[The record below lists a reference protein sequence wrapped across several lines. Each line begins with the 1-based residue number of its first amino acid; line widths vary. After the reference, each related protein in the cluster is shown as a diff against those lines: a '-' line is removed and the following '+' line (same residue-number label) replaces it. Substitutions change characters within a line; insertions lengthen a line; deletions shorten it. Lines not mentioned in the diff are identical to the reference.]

1 MYGLVAQKD
10 GGVLEDR
17 MGRPPGG
24 KGRAVGQG
32 FGVPRGRLLARM
44 FVPGKSGPRFGQVVW
59 PLAFAIHN
67 RTEVRL
73 CQTRN
78 HPLTTG
84 GT

>member
-1 MYGLVAQKD
+1 MWKEAPRSSTARLSD
-10 GGVLEDR
+10 PN
-17 MGRPPGG
+17 RP
-24 KGRAVGQG
+24 VQG
-32 FGVPRGRLLARM
+32 SKSLGVPRGRLLARM